1 MTSTQIDL
9 SSVNSISSLPDWF
22 TEQLKPIH
30 TDFESRVVCLAEDQ
44 HWLQTSL
51 QGVEMRV
58 MEYIPGERPRLAL
71 QLRLNHQHA
80 PIVLSDYPDLEIL
93 IQKGLLTSGEDLY
106 GANLYLRFPQMTDE
120 NGRDLLC
127 QRAASMDPAEPA
139 LLYLAIGQM
148 QDSDTQW
155 RRIDTENAE
164 NWFPGPVDGTD
175 VLPLHGHGSGNVMLV
190 RWNKT
195 AAFKTRIDP
204 RGEEL
209 LVVKG
214 AVYDSKGLYPAG
226 SWIRNPIVAWQAW
239 GAKSGT
245 VIYYKNGHF
254 NHSESH
260 S

>member
-1 MTSTQIDL
+1 
-9 SSVNSISSLPDWF
+9 
-22 TEQLKPIH
+22 
-30 TDFESRVVCLAEDQ
+30 
-44 HWLQTSL
+44 
-51 QGVEMRV
+51 
-58 MEYIPGERPRLAL
+58 
-71 QLRLNHQHA
+71 
-80 PIVLSDYPDLEIL
+80 
-93 IQKGLLTSGEDLY
+93 
-106 GANLYLRFPQMTDE
+106 
-120 NGRDLLC
+120 
-127 QRAASMDPAEPA
+127 MDPAEPA